1 MSLQRAEITRTYIK
15 PPPNKT
21 ALDVPSDYEYNIF
34 PSSTSSQLHHN
45 RTNATATKQ
54 SKQNPIAK
62 FLLRISSSKSNEH
75 NSNYNSLT
83 SNSLPVTNAGGVS
96 QQQHQLRGGGNNT
109 QHATT
114 SLSMVPQSL
123 SNNLPTYSESQLM
136 QQQLMHSSSSW
147 SSQCNETINDGPKTS
162 SAIVC
167 SAVTGSASPNS
178 NIYKSRSM
186 CGSIQACSL
195 SSLSTLPTSMI
206 NNIVNNAATIGCS
219 SSTSSIASSGI
230 IEPSSTVTS
239 SDAECSGGVGDGDDI
254 DSAGNMRQSTSA
266 GP

>member
-1 MSLQRAEITRTYIK
+1 MHLLFQRAEITRTYIK

-21 ALDVPSDYEYNIF
+21 ALDVPPEYEYNIF
-34 PSSTSSQLHHN
+34 PSSTSPQLHHN

-62 FLLRISSSKSNEH
+62 FLLRISSSKSNDN

-83 SNSLPVTNAGGVS
+83 SNSLPVTNAGECKNNSTINGVS
-96 QQQHQLRGGGNNT
+96 QQQHQSRGNN
-109 QHATT
+109 HATT
-114 SLSMVPQSL
+114 SLSMVPQTL

-136 QQQLMHSSSSW
+136 QQQLMHSSPSW
-147 SSQCNETINDGPKTS
+147 SSQCNETIMDGPKATA
-162 SAIVC
+162 AIVC

-219 SSTSSIASSGI
+219 SSTSSIASA
-230 IEPSSTVTS
+230 VTS
-239 SDAECSGGVGDGDDI
+239 DVESSGGGDDI
-254 DSAGNMRQSTSA
+254 DSVNIRQSSS